1 MHRIDSDGATL
12 DNKFTEGNAALSIP
26 ATVVSAAIMNAFQ
39 EELVKIVLDSGQ
51 ALLTS
56 STDTFDQ
63 LEEALFRLHKFGGRF
78 APVVFAPANNQAALA
93 DVTNFPIIDQAL
105 YKAAEFLF
113 TCHRKTDSGYVKETG
128 RLYATWDDN
137 ALAWDVSRLS
147 VHDQCGLDFALTLV
161 PATTNYKLQYTSE
174 NLAGASYVASLKITD
189 IKFIKI

>member
-26 ATVVSAAIMNAFQ
+26 ATVVSAAIMNALQ
-39 EELVKIVLDSGQ
+39 EEIVKIILSSGQ

-56 STDTFDQ
+56 GTDTFDQ

-78 APVVFAPANNQAALA
+78 SPVVFVPANNQAALA
-93 DVTNFPIIDQAL
+93 DVTGFPVIDQAL

-137 ALAWDVSRLS
+137 ALAWDVSRLT
-147 VHDQCGLDFALTLV
+147 VHDQCGLTFAMTLV
-161 PATTNYKLQYTSE
+161 SGTNYKLQYTSE